1 MHRVLHS
8 IVIPLT
14 FAQHHS
20 AVHSLRSASARKRS
34 PLQGR
39 LDSQGK
45 RARGMKMFN
54 SGCSSSFAKWIC
66 LSLALALA
74 LFSASPTRAQV
85 SGATLSGLITDENGG
100 PVPNASVTVKNLGT
114 GVARELT
121 TNADGFYSTPNLIP
135 GTYEVRITAKG
146 FQTLVQKEIT
156 LTVGAQQALNLRLKV
171 GQLNQTVEVNAA
183 PPDVQ
188 TTSSTISATVDSKI
202 GRASCRE

>member
-1 MHRVLHS
+1 MHRGLHS
-8 IVIPLT
+8 TVIPLT

-34 PLQGR
+34 PRQGR

-74 LFSASPTRAQV
+74 LFSATPTRAQV

-100 PVPNASVTVKNLGT
+100 PGPDAAVTIKNVGT
-114 GVARELT
+114 GVTRGVV
-121 TNADGFYSTPNLIP
+121 TNSNRFYSPANLP
-135 GTYEVRITAKG
+135 PASYEVRVTAKG

-156 LTVGAQQALNLRLKV
+156 LTLGAQPALYLT
-171 GQLNQTVEVNAA
+171 LN
-183 PPDVQ
+183 
-188 TTSSTISATVDSKI
+188 
-202 GRASCRE
+202 

>member
-8 IVIPLT
+8 TVIPLT

-45 RARGMKMFN
+45 RARGMIMFN
-54 SGCSSSFAKWIC
+54 SGCNSSFAKWVC

-74 LFSASPTRAQV
+74 LFSATPTRAQV

-100 PVPNASVTVKNLGT
+100 PLPHLSGTIKNVGT
-114 GVARELT
+114 RVRRARW
-121 TNADGFYSTPNLIP
+121 TN
-135 GTYEVRITAKG
+135 
-146 FQTLVQKEIT
+146 
-156 LTVGAQQALNLRLKV
+156 
-171 GQLNQTVEVNAA
+171 
-183 PPDVQ
+183 
-188 TTSSTISATVDSKI
+188 
-202 GRASCRE
+202 